1 MNSEL
6 SKKNAFLLQEC
17 VFFCTFARFFI
28 SKPMLRRV
36 MQYIRE
42 KELLAQ
48 GDKVLVCVSGGAD
61 SVALLDVLQRGGFEC
76 VVAHCN
82 FHLRGEESDRDEA
95 FVRGLGAGALR
106 VHVQHF
112 DTEGYAKER
121 GISIEMAARE
131 LRYRWFGE
139 LAEAEGC
146 KAIAVAH
153 HQHDQAETVLLNMRR
168 GAGIRGLCGMR
179 AKSANPYRAPK
190 NVEAREIP
198 IIRPLL
204 CTTRDYIEHYLR
216 NIRHLT
222 WVDDSTNSDVRI
234 KRNAVREQ
242 LKSYSKAE
250 IEHIA
255 ATAERMQG
263 YVDWLEGEETKEAGR
278 AKLFEELKD
287 YGFAEVDKIYDAL
300 QRGVGGKEFRSVTHL
315 CAIRKGKLIIEP
327 LQH

>member
-1 MNSEL
+1 
-6 SKKNAFLLQEC
+6 
-17 VFFCTFARFFI
+17 
-28 SKPMLRRV
+28 MLRRV
-36 MQYIRE
+36 LKYIRD
-42 KELLAQ
+42 KELLEK

-61 SVALLDVLQRGGFEC
+61 SVVLLDVLQRGGFDC
-76 VVAHCN
+76 VMAHCN

-95 FVRGLGAGALR
+95 FVRRLGDKAPQKSTDFSGNPQAMR
-106 VHVQHF
+106 VHVKHF
-112 DTEGYAKER
+112 DTIDYAKEK
-121 GISIEMAARE
+121 GLSIEMAARE
-131 LRYRWFGE
+131 LRYQWF
-139 LAEAEGC
+139 AEVAAEEGC

-153 HQHDQAETVLLNMRR
+153 HQHDQAETVLLNLKR

-179 AKSANPYRAPK
+179 AKSSNPYGLD
-190 NVEAREIP
+190 EGIP

-216 NIRHLT
+216 DIRHLS
-222 WVDDSTNSDVRI
+222 WVEDSTNSDTQI

-263 YVDWLEGEETKEAGR
+263 YVDWLEGKETREAGQ

-287 YGFAEVDKIYDAL
+287 YGFAEIDKIYNAQ
-300 QRGVGGKEFRSVTHL
+300 QRGMGGKEFCSATHK
-315 CAIRKGKLIIEP
+315 AVIRKGKVIVENKL
-327 LQH
+327 